1 MSQSLTKI
9 YLHIVFSTKNR
20 TPLILDSV
28 KPELFAYM
36 ASILKVLAS
45 PALKIGGVSNHVHIL
60 CIQSKNIATSKLL
73 EEVKKRSSKWIKTKG
88 EEYANFRWQ
97 GGYSAFSISESHVNA
112 VSQYI
117 ANQKEHHKKR
127 TFKDEVR
134 ILLKKYRIDHDERYI
149 WD

>member
-20 TPLILDSV
+20 KSLIIESIQQELYAYIASV
-28 KPELFAYM
+28 
-36 ASILKVLAS
+36 LKAMSS

-60 CIQSKNIATSKLL
+60 CVLSKNIAISKLL

-88 EEYANFRWQ
+88 IKFSGFRWQ
-97 GGYSAFSISESHVNA
+97 GGYGAFSISESHLEA
-112 VSQYI
+112 VSRYI
-117 ANQKEHHKKR
+117 VNQKEHHM
-127 TFKDEVR
+127 TLSFEDELR
-134 ILLKKYRIDHDERYI
+134 IMLKKYNVDYNEQYI

>member
-20 TPLILDSV
+20 KSLIIESIQQ
-28 KPELFAYM
+28 ELYAYM
-36 ASILKVLAS
+36 ASVLKAMSS

-60 CIQSKNIATSKLL
+60 CVLSKNIAISKLL

-88 EEYANFRWQ
+88 IKFSGFRWQ
-97 GGYSAFSISESHVNA
+97 GGYGAFSISESHLEA
-112 VSQYI
+112 VSRYI
-117 ANQKEHHKKR
+117 VNQKEHHM
-127 TFKDEVR
+127 TLSFEDELR
-134 ILLKKYRIDHDERYI
+134 IMLKKYNVDYNEQYI